1 MPVYF
6 SRAGGGQ
13 KNTSP
18 VIQVLSNRGTDV
30 VATND
35 MHGEVYQD
43 WIDITTIEI
52 RRESS
57 NSRFHLSFKGKCRA
71 NKSGNAYGAP
81 KIRIALSAIDADA
94 NDADSLLDWNP
105 GGTGP
110 SQSEGEGQQASDS
123 GGYDTTHFSHYME
136 IHQTSAG
143 IGKYRLQLK
152 CNRYGDDSYSQI
164 SAIAS
169 GSLEIIESEIF

>member
-13 KNTSP
+13 KNMSP
-18 VIQVLSNRGTDV
+18 VIQVLSNHGTDV
-30 VATND
+30 VATNEQY
-35 MHGEVYQD
+35 GETYQD
-43 WIDITTIEI
+43 WIDITTVSI

-94 NDADSLLDWNP
+94 DDADSLLDWNP

-110 SQSEGEGQQASDS
+110 SQSEGEGKQASDS
-123 GGYDTTHFSHYME
+123 GGYDTTHFSHYML
-136 IHQTSAG
+136 IQQGAG

-152 CNRYGDDSYSQI
+152 CSRYGDDDPDI